1 MNSDIFENLNKNRY
15 FRNFKKDKKLI
26 FSAMLIVLVW
36 SFVYLLF
43 FYKAVYK
50 STAKIWIKDLATEE
64 FVASLDTQ
72 NQMQPLT
79 AAGNPILTQIEIL
92 KSDQLKRT
100 IVEYKAKQGD
110 KVGINSIDIDVKNK
124 PSTDILSITL
134 GDGSPKKAQDT
145 LIAVLEEYD
154 NINLLINRK
163 ISTARRKYIEEK
175 LAEIDK
181 KLREKRSEIEKFKS
195 ANLAISI
202 DEESRELVAQ
212 KIEMSSKLEDI
223 KGSMK
228 NTQSSL
234 RELERQLSLKPKDA
248 IRAVALG
255 TGNQTLNQLRSDL
268 NIAMQQYEFDSAK
281 LADTNPKMVAQKTKI
296 DTINK
301 QIKEQVRLTVGK
313 YTSSHGINIYDP
325 VRSELVKDLADYQT
339 RFIGL
344 QAEEKAL
351 NGSIQTIN
359 LEQSKIPQKK
369 FTLDMLEQEERALSS
384 AYDQLKEKQI
394 EAKIK
399 EAEVMSNVIVVD
411 APDLPKGPSFPS
423 VFQVLEMAMLLGL
436 MAGLSVSVLKTLI
449 EDICDDIESI
459 EAITKVPT
467 LGIIPWLETFMPD
480 EQLQFIHGI
489 AYNNIVSNLIIKCS
503 KNNNKVLTFTSSS
516 LKKPQ
521 STIVYYLALGL
532 KKLGHSVVIID
543 SDFRIPTVIRNAGVE
558 NKVKINLSD
567 FIISIEN
574 KFRHTQKIDPKEVM
588 DVLITD
594 EKEIKHLGNKD
605 IVFEPYE
612 FFGTNTFESIIEVLK
627 NEFDWVLIDTGA
639 AHITPEF
646 LIISK
651 LSDGVVLFVNKTITY
666 TIIRNITKALKNAN
680 IPFIGTI
687 IRESSSKLE
696 KEYEKYLKF
705 QQDKMLNDEK
715 IEALF

>member
-384 AYDQLKEKQI
+384 AY
-394 EAKIK
+394 
-399 EAEVMSNVIVVD
+399 
-411 APDLPKGPSFPS
+411 
-423 VFQVLEMAMLLGL
+423 
-436 MAGLSVSVLKTLI
+436 
-449 EDICDDIESI
+449 
-459 EAITKVPT
+459 
-467 LGIIPWLETFMPD
+467 
-480 EQLQFIHGI
+480 EQCYCG
-489 AYNNIVSNLIIKCS
+489 
-503 KNNNKVLTFTSSS
+503 
-516 LKKPQ
+516 
-521 STIVYYLALGL
+521 
-532 KKLGHSVVIID
+532 
-543 SDFRIPTVIRNAGVE
+543 
-558 NKVKINLSD
+558 
-567 FIISIEN
+567 
-574 KFRHTQKIDPKEVM
+574 
-588 DVLITD
+588 
-594 EKEIKHLGNKD
+594 
-605 IVFEPYE
+605 
-612 FFGTNTFESIIEVLK
+612 
-627 NEFDWVLIDTGA
+627 
-639 AHITPEF
+639 
-646 LIISK
+646 
-651 LSDGVVLFVNKTITY
+651 
-666 TIIRNITKALKNAN
+666 
-680 IPFIGTI
+680 
-687 IRESSSKLE
+687 
-696 KEYEKYLKF
+696 
-705 QQDKMLNDEK
+705 
-715 IEALF
+715 